1 MNLSHWIHHFRQNRL
16 NRTEPDWKAPLHL
29 DDRKRDAL
37 AASLAE
43 YQLGDGGGPCR
54 LIASDAETLRASDD
68 HVREVIDLWFA
79 EEKEHSRLLHGAVSR
94 LDGTLVE
101 DSYAFR
107 LFNQCRRL
115 FDAQFEMLVL
125 LIVEIVST
133 GYYRVIRNHCDD
145 TPISDMCRLILRD
158 EAGHVAFHRDRL
170 RSLYPEGIRLPWKL
184 HFFLLGY
191 ACSAFLYLGHGRWI
205 RAIGGSWAELQNH
218 VQTGLIRFARQLER
232 HHEHGRSSKIRTET
246 VPPRYRTAPC

>member
-1 MNLSHWIHHFRQNRL
+1 MNLTHWIRHFRKNRL
-16 NRTEPDWKAPLHL
+16 NRIEPSWTAPLRM
-29 DDRKRDAL
+29 DDKKRTAL

-68 HVREVIDLWFA
+68 RVREVIDLWFA
-79 EEKEHSRLLHGAVSR
+79 EEKEHSRLLHGAVTR
-94 LDGTLVE
+94 LRGTLIE

-107 LFNQCRRL
+107 LFNQCRRI

-125 LIVEIVST
+125 LIVKIVSK
-133 GYYRVIRNHCDD
+133 GYYRVIRRHCGDK
-145 TPISDMCRLILRD
+145 PISDMCRLILRD

-170 RSLYPEGIRLPWKL
+170 RSLYPEGIRLPWKM

-191 ACSAFLYLGHGRWI
+191 ACTAFLWLGHGRWL
-205 RAIGGSWAELQNH
+205 RAIGGSWTELQQH
-218 VQTGLIRFARQLER
+218 VHSGLTRFARHLEG
-232 HHEHGRSSKIRTET
+232 HHIPAVQDDISASGIPSRQ
-246 VPPRYRTAPC
+246 ALPC